1 MQKFIANAFF
11 ERKYCNYIFILLYLI
26 AVSFKI
32 ATLCKFLYYN
42 HLNTIPL
49 EKQQRHQIILNE
61 VHIHN
66 RVLLTDLAGIL
77 KVSIDTA
84 RRDVTELD
92 DLQKLKKV
100 HGGAVSNGFNIYS
113 GRNREIYE
121 LGNKSIIAQKGISL
135 LNKGDVVLMSGGS
148 TNLELAKL
156 VPHNLNLTFFTPS
169 LPMAIELLNNVSEND
184 EVIFIGGKL
193 SRGSQLA
200 TGGSSINIL
209 SELKADICFLGT
221 GYIDANEGV
230 TAIDWDIAQMK
241 KAMIKASKKLVSLTI
256 SEKLNTTNRYKICDI
271 DAIKTLVTELDPNS
285 QLLNKYRERSI
296 TLL

>member
-1 MQKFIANAFF
+1 MKKNI
-11 ERKYCNYIFILLYLI
+11 
-26 AVSFKI
+26 
-32 ATLCKFLYYN
+32 
-42 HLNTIPL
+42 
-49 EKQQRHQIILNE
+49 RHNIILNE

-77 KVSIDTA
+77 KVSIDTV
-84 RRDVTELD
+84 RRDVKELD
-92 DLQKLKKV
+92 DLKQLTKV

-113 GRNREIYE
+113 GRKREIYE

-135 LNKGDVVLMSGGS
+135 LSNGDVVLISGGS
-148 TNLELAKL
+148 TNIELAKL
-156 VPHNLNLTFFTPS
+156 LPQNMDLTFFTPS

-184 EVIFIGGKL
+184 DVIFIGGKL
-193 SRGSQLA
+193 SRRSQLA

-221 GYIDANEGV
+221 GYLDANNGI

-241 KAMIKASKKLVSLTI
+241 KAMIKASKKLISLTI
-256 SEKLNTTNRYKICDI
+256 SEKLNTNNRYKICDI
-271 DAIKTLVTELDPNS
+271 DAIDILITELDPNS
-285 QLLNKYRERSI
+285 NELNKYREKNI